1 MSSQTNDLQTSAL
14 FKRLV
19 AKREQTAQNRQRA
32 IAKRAAITNL
42 VEEEGRDYFH
52 QEEDAE
58 FRELTAHIKLLDGDI
73 ARTDERIQELSDEAE
88 RSQSLTAGAAAVKRA
103 AARVESVRE
112 GRTYDQGNGRSYM
125 QDLMRVQL
133 NMDANGESIERLR
146 RHAQD
151 VAEAAASPEF
161 RDLSRTDG
169 SGGYF
174 VPPLWL
180 MNQYV
185 DLARAGRA
193 YANLCNGQPL
203 PGGTDSINI
212 PKMSTGTATAIQ
224 TADNAAVQE
233 TDLADTSVQAPVRT
247 IAGQQDVAIQLL
259 DQSPISFDQVIF
271 RDLVADYA
279 TKLDLQVISGSGSAG
294 QVTGIRGTSG
304 ITTITYTSATPTV
317 AQLYSK
323 IADAVQR
330 IHTLRFMPPTAIVM
344 HPRRWAYLLAA
355 SDSTGRPLVV
365 PDAGN
370 PQNSVATLGAVAAE
384 QVVGQMHGLPVVTD
398 PSMPTNLGAGT
409 NEDVVHIVRA
419 SDLLLFESGIRS
431 RVLPDVGSG
440 NLTVRLQVY
449 GYLAFTAAR
458 YPASVVEVGG
468 TGLISP
474 AF

>member
-1 MSSQTNDLQTSAL
+1 M

-19 AKREQTAQNRQRA
+19 AKREQTAKDRGNI
-32 IAKRAAITNL
+32 IAKRAAITSL
-42 VEEEGRDYFH
+42 ADEEHRDYLH
-52 QEEDAE
+52 PEEDQE
-58 FRELTAHIKLLDGDI
+58 FRELTGYIKRLDQDLT
-73 ARTDERIQELSDEAE
+73 RLDERISELSDEAE
-88 RSQSLTAGAAAVKRA
+88 RSATLTAGAAAVKRA
-103 AARVESVRE
+103 ASRVESVRE
-112 GRTYDQGNGRSYM
+112 GRTYEQGNGRSYL
-125 QDLMRVQL
+125 QDMMRVQL
-133 NMDANGESIERLR
+133 NMDATGEARERLM
-146 RHAQD
+146 RHARD
-151 VAEAAASPEF
+151 VAEAAASTEY

-169 SGGYF
+169 SGGF
-174 VPPLWL
+174 AVPPLWL

-193 YANLCNGQPL
+193 YANLANGQPL

-233 TDLADTSVQAPVRT
+233 TDLTDTSVQAPVRT

-279 TKLDLQVISGSGSAG
+279 TKLDLQVISGTGSSG
-294 QVTGIRGTSG
+294 QVTGVRATAG
-304 ITTITYTSATPTV
+304 ITTIAYTTGSPTV
-317 AQLYSK
+317 AGVYSK

-330 IHTLRFMPPTAIVM
+330 VHTTRFMPPTAIVM
-344 HPRRWAYLLAA
+344 HPRRWAWFLAA
-355 SDSTGRPLVV
+355 SDSAGRPLVV

-370 PQNSVATLGAVAAE
+370 PMNAVATLGAVAAE

-398 PSMPTNLGAGT
+398 PSMPTTLGAGT
-409 NEDVVHIVRA
+409 NEDVIHVVRA

-449 GYLAFTAAR
+449 GYAAFTAGR
-458 YPASVVEVGG
+458 YPTSVVEIGS
-468 TGLISP
+468 TGLVSP
-474 AF
+474 SF